1 MAVVFVVVALV
12 DTDVAAAAAVVGDDE
27 NVVAVD
33 FDHYKYYEMDDRNIA
48 AADLGVAAAIAIA
61 HAAVAVVDEIALA
74 E

>member
-12 DTDVAAAAAVVGDDE
+12 DTDVAAAAVGDDE